1 MTQWLSGPALLSM
14 LCLAAPTAAQPAPRA
29 APDRA
34 KVLEAARE
42 VMQKARYATLVT
54 LGEDG
59 HPQARVVDPFAPEA
73 GLTVWIATSAVTR
86 KVEQVRRDPRVTLL
100 YFEPAS
106 EAYVTILGRAE
117 AVSDP
122 AEKAR
127 RWKDEWAPFYKDKN
141 RGDDYLLLRVKPIRL
156 EITSEAHGLMN
167 DPQTWLPVI
176 IDFP

>member
-1 MTQWLSGPALLSM
+1 MTQWLSGTALVTMLS
-14 LCLAAPTAAQPAPRA
+14 LAAPTAAQPAPRT

-73 GLTVWIATSAVTR
+73 GLTVWIGTNAVTR
-86 KVEQVRRDPRVTLL
+86 KVGQVRRDPRVTLL

-106 EAYVTILGRAE
+106 QAYVTILGRAE
-117 AVSDP
+117 VVTDP
-122 AEKAR
+122 AEKSR
-127 RWKDEWAPFYKDKN
+127 WWKDEWAAFYKDRN
-141 RGDDYLLLRVKPIRL
+141 RGDDYLLLRVKPTRL
-156 EITSEAHGLMN
+156 EITSEAHGLTN
-167 DPQTWLPVI
+167 DPQSWLPVI
-176 IDFP
+176 IDLP